1 MCPLC
6 DVKIKKRRDTLNS
19 TRGFG
24 PGGISLQTK
33 RQAKTKEGYSTVNFS
48 VICIFL
54 YYMYSLVHHCVHPMH
69 DYSLSTRSRS
79 LFSSSISDFYS
90 TFSLPGGDDEF
101 DAFYFS
107 RSYLAYASSLS
118 RFLKISS
125 RDMNGCGYFD
135 FCSLILGKSTVCQYA
150 WHCSQECLTPRQ
162 PATVSQH
169 IFSLSSCCSTAEV
182 NEVS

>member
-1 MCPLC
+1 MSSLWCR
-6 DVKIKKRRDTLNS
+6 KKKERRG
-19 TRGFG
+19 R
-24 PGGISLQTK
+24 ISLQTK

-48 VICIFL
+48 VVCIFL

>member
-1 MCPLC
+1 MYIFILHVFLGSSLC
-6 DVKIKKRRDTLNS
+6 ASDARLFFRYT
-19 TRGFG
+19 
-24 PGGISLQTK
+24 
-33 RQAKTKEGYSTVNFS
+33 A
-48 VICIFL
+48 
-54 YYMYSLVHHCVHPMH
+54 
-69 DYSLSTRSRS
+69 RS

-135 FCSLILGKSTVCQYA
+135 FCSLILGKSTVRQYA
-150 WHCSQECLTPRQ
+150 LHCSQEWLTPWQ

-182 NEVS
+182 NEVSWSKLHSPQLTFENTR